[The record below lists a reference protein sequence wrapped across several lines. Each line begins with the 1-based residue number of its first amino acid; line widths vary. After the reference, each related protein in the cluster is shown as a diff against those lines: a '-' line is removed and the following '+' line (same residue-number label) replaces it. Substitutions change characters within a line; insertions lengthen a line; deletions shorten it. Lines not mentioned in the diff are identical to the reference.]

1 MRFTDLANNL
11 ADALFPR
18 DCSIC
23 GARLSGGRIC
33 VPCFDELPWNTHAC
47 PVCADPV
54 PAPVSVTTP
63 CGSCQRR
70 PLPVTRVL
78 APLVYR
84 FPVDAVL
91 KGLKFHNRL
100 DVSPMLAELLAPSIW
115 DSGERYDALVPV
127 PLHRW
132 RHARRGYNQAE
143 EIARALSRLTGIPVH
158 RAVRRRRATAPQA
171 GLNARRRRGN
181 LHGAFSVRR
190 TLSRRHV
197 LIVDDVITTGETIRA
212 VARALHQAGAD
223 RVSAAAVARAV
234 TGDVGS

>member
-1 MRFTDLANNL
+1 MWLTGLASDL

-23 GARLSGGRIC
+23 GARVSGGRIC
-33 VPCFDELPWNTHAC
+33 VPCFDELPWNMHAC
-47 PVCADPV
+47 PTCADPL
-54 PAPVSVTTP
+54 PEQVSVSTP
-63 CGSCQRR
+63 CGACQRR
-70 PLPVTRVL
+70 SLPVTRVL

-84 FPVDAVL
+84 FPIDAVL

-132 RHARRGYNQAE
+132 RHARRGYNQAD
-143 EIARALSRLTGIPVH
+143 EIARALSFLTQIPVR
-158 RAVRRRRATAPQA
+158 RAVKRRRATSPQT

-181 LHGAFSVRR
+181 LRGAFRQKCTMR
-190 TLSRRHV
+190 GKHV

-212 VARALHQAGAD
+212 VASALQQAGAD
-223 RVSAAAVARAV
+223 RVSAIAVARAV
-234 TGDVGS
+234 PGDARF

>member
-1 MRFTDLANNL
+1 MLFKSLANNL
-11 ADALFPR
+11 ADVLFPR

-54 PAPVSVTTP
+54 PAQVSVTRP

-84 FPVDAVL
+84 FPIDAVL

-115 DSGERYDALVPV
+115 DSRERFDALVPV

-132 RHARRGYNQAE
+132 RHARRGYNQAD
-143 EIARALSRLTGIPVH
+143 EIARALSRLARIPVR
-158 RAVRRRRATAPQA
+158 RAVKRRRATVPQA
-171 GLNARRRRGN
+171 GLTARRRRGN
-181 LHGAFSVRR
+181 LHGAFSARGS
-190 TLSRRHV
+190 LAGSHI

-212 VARALHQAGAD
+212 VARELHQAGAD
-223 RVSAAAVARAV
+223 RVSAIAVARAMP
-234 TGDVGS
+234 GDVRS